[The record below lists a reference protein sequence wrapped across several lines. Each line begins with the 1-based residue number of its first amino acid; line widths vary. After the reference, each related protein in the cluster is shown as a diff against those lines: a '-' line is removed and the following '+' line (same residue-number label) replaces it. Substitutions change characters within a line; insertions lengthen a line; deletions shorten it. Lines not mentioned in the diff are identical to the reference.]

1 MGLKTFFELLKM
13 VVEGEKKVAATTP
26 TSRGET
32 VDSPC
37 LLLQLPSSP
46 PTLDFSFP
54 SSNPPFTRPSSLW
67 VSLCLLCS
75 LPYPGWR
82 GGRRTRR

>member
-1 MGLKTFFELLKM
+1 VGLKTFFELLKM

-37 LLLQLPSSP
+37 LLQLLPSSLAH
-46 PTLDFSFP
+46 TRLFFSF
-54 SSNPPFTRPSSLW
+54 
-67 VSLCLLCS
+67 
-75 LPYPGWR
+75 
-82 GGRRTRR
+82 